1 MAVILSIV
9 FKKDSDVTEF
19 ESDLGKMKKHD
30 SDLMPLNTG
39 ESSQQSKHIATARR
53 VTRDFLE

>member
-1 MAVILSIV
+1 MAVVLSIV

-39 ESSQQSKHIATARR
+39 ESSITVSST
-53 VTRDFLE
+53 LLLPGE